1 MISFRKIHANRTE
14 AFDTETGEIL
24 SRYAPGDGKLR
35 FVWCDSDRND
45 TGRLVTMEEAALM
58 TCPGWKLENDGRP
71 YLRPF
76 DAVDEHR
83 AALD

>member
-14 AFDTETGEIL
+14 VFDAETGEIL

-35 FVWCDSDRND
+35 FVWCDSERND
-45 TGRLVTMEEAALM
+45 TGRAVTMEEAAFM
-58 TCPGWKLENDGRP
+58 TCPGWKLENDGGP